1 MKSVLDIQCS
11 DCRSHLVAFLHG
23 DVSPLLRRRVAR
35 HIDHCTACYSLYL
48 QELDLMRDLK
58 RTVPMIG
65 QGHRPA
71 FEAIWAEI
79 QTDIVKPK
87 RDLPRFH
94 MRYGLAALALVMV
107 FLVPLTLGN
116 QNLTLAS
123 PPTQPIPLTQHAT
136 PKSTEPGT
144 VETPVAVSFLTDE
157 SQATPEAPQGTTG
170 PSLDV
175 ISTP

>member
-1 MKSVLDIQCS
+1 MKSILDIQCGE
-11 DCRSHLVAFLHG
+11 CRSHLMAFLHG

-35 HIDHCTACYSLYL
+35 HLDHCPACYSLYL

-58 RTVPMIG
+58 RNVPLIG
-65 QGHRPA
+65 QGHQPSFA
-71 FEAIWAEI
+71 AIWAEI

-87 RDLPRFH
+87 PSLPRFH
-94 MRYGLAALALVMV
+94 MRYGLAMLALVTV

-123 PPTQPIPLTQHAT
+123 PPTQPVPLTQPAT
-136 PKSTEPGT
+136 PKGTEPG
-144 VETPVAVSFLTDE
+144 VLETPVAVSFLTDE
-157 SQATPEAPQGTTG
+157 SQVTPEAPQGTAG